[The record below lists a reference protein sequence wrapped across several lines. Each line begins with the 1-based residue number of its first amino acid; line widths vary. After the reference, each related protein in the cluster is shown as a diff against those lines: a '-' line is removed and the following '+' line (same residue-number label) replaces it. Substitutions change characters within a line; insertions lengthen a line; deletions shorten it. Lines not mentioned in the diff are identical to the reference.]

1 MKRILINAQQ
11 SDELRVALLQDDQ
24 LFDLNIETVSQNRKR
39 SNIYKGII
47 TRIEP
52 SLEAAFVD
60 FGQDRHGFLPF
71 KEVCAR
77 YINQPNDSDKRPN
90 ISESLKSGQ
99 EIIVQV
105 EKEERGSKGA
115 SLTTYISLAGSL
127 LVLMPTSSANEGKV
141 SGISR
146 SLDNE
151 QRKEMREA
159 LESLTVPDGMRL
171 IIRTSGVGH
180 SVDEL
185 QWNLDYLLKLW
196 NVITDTANEKSAPFL
211 IHQEDGLI
219 QRTIRDYL
227 RTDVEEILIDDTDT
241 YQNALDFVNR
251 VIPSFSNKIK
261 LYNKSLSLFNHFD
274 IETQIE
280 NAFSRVVALPS
291 GGAIVIDSTEALCAI
306 DVNSSRATQGKDIEE
321 TALQTN
327 LEAAEE
333 VARQLRLR
341 DLGGLMVIDFID
353 MSNDGN
359 RKKVESRLYEWIQYD
374 RARVKIS
381 NISRFGLLEM
391 SRQRLG
397 SSLIEDNQSNCP
409 YCAGTGITRSIE
421 SISLAI
427 IRALED
433 AAIAKGAMRLYL
445 QLPVDVATFMINEK
459 RSEIMRIEERHRI
472 SVVVIPNEYLVSPN
486 FTLETVQIGDK
497 RLGKY
502 GASYTNKKG
511 TKPSTADVLEMM
523 SKPQAVAE
531 KPAVNS
537 VSPDSPVPTAKKPG
551 FFARLFGLGEQK
563 PEKPVRR
570 GRGKNS
576 NNRRH
581 YSNRRGV
588 RNPVRRQNNRSRNNN
603 QARGNNSSNRPNPQ
617 KKD

>member
-159 LESLTVPDGMRL
+159 LESLTVPDDMRL

-196 NVITDTANEKSAPFL
+196 NVITDTANEKSVPFL

-280 NAFSRVVALPS
+280 NAFSRIVALPS

-472 SVVVIPNEYLVSPN
+472 SVVVIPNEYLISPN
-486 FTLETVQIGDK
+486 YTLETVQLGDK

-523 SKPQAVAE
+523 SKPQAVTE

-563 PEKPVRR
+563 QEKPVRR

-576 NNRRH
+576 NSRRH